1 MDFTPPAYVQ
11 EIAMTTKQEV
21 RDRAVEAR
29 RDLRSLER
37 TIAWGKQKAEAEGNV
52 VLYGAL
58 VTAGACA
65 KALHR
70 SLEAVM
76 ALAGDHFKTGD
87 FAAFSGGDDKPDDEP
102 PPPPPPPGGP

>member
-1 MDFTPPAYVQ
+1 
-11 EIAMTTKQEV
+11 MTLKQEV

-37 TIAWGKQKAEAEGNV
+37 TIAWGKRKAEAEGSV
-52 VLYGAL
+52 VLFGAL
-58 VTAGACA
+58 TVSMACA

-76 ALAGDHFKTGD
+76 ALSGDHFKTGE

-102 PPPPPPPGGP
+102 PPPPPPPPPPEGP